1 VSDLQHNGVSFSG
14 AETSAVEK
22 GALSSMSVPAS
33 PKVVQIFLRVLRAR
47 GWIAGAFLILTAA
60 GIYGA
65 TRVPDDPAIERL
77 VVAGDPVARATLEF
91 ERLFPEGEQAL
102 IMLEASN
109 PLSLPALR
117 AADQLEHELARIP
130 HVEAHSVLDLYRRA
144 GSAGE
149 ISPLEAERLH
159 AFATGTPLFS
169 RAGLLGDHY
178 LGIALELRV
187 NSPAERNR
195 ALKAIDSLALPLEA
209 SGGPFTAIRRVG
221 SSWLNA
227 WLERQTGTATARF
240 MPLFGIFLMTLVF
253 MVYRSWRALAAIVL
267 TLGAVV
273 AIAVGLADLFGW
285 SHTVISTLVP
295 LTVMVT
301 TTATLVYIHSRYME
315 PDDSPTLLEH
325 HARALANKFLPCTAS
340 MFATAVGFGALAIS
354 DIRPVREM
362 GLWTASGLIVA
373 WIGCFTLFPALQSL
387 LRTPIRSE
395 QVPVGGWF
403 PGFVDALVP
412 ATRRY
417 RWPLVGGAVVLMLC
431 GVAAVFG
438 ISGVIPPLALEMD
451 VLTYV
456 NPSER
461 VAQDTRHFEQSN
473 GLDVVELWLQ
483 TPAGHALDPDFL
495 HALEQL
501 TRQLESDPRITAV
514 DGPTSVLRWAR
525 YVETGSDQLPT
536 SASAWPKLASDLE
549 QIMLTEPGAR
559 EYVDVKDLANVR
571 LSIRGRAKR
580 FGRIG
585 AMRTFV
591 EGKWAAAQTDEPA
604 LRAVRGRVVGKGVL
618 GAEITQRLLPTLTE
632 SFALTASVIFLAF
645 LLVFRS
651 PSARLMTM
659 IPSLFA
665 ILSVFLVMRLTGIP
679 LNIATILIGSTV
691 LGATENDQ
699 IHFFYH
705 FQEGRSTGSMTGALR
720 HAMLVAGRPI
730 LFATLINASGFLA
743 LAFSDLPPMREFG
756 IVASSAFVLA
766 LLADFTALPGALW
779 ILSRY
784 ERQSV
789 PSEEC

>member
-1 VSDLQHNGVSFSG
+1 
-14 AETSAVEK
+14 
-22 GALSSMSVPAS
+22 MSVPAS
-33 PKVVQIFLRVLRAR
+33 PKVVQLFVHVLRAR
-47 GWIAGAFLILTAA
+47 AWIAGAFLVLAVA

-65 TRVPDDPAIERL
+65 LQIPNDPAIERL

-91 ERLFPEGEQAL
+91 DRVFPEGEQAL
-102 IMLEASN
+102 IMLEAAD
-109 PLSLPALR
+109 PLSLAALR
-117 AADQLEHELARIP
+117 AADGLEHELAKIP
-130 HVEAHSVLDLYRRA
+130 HVEAHSLIDLYRRA
-144 GSAGE
+144 GSPAE
-149 ISPLEAERLH
+149 ISPDEAGHLRT
-159 AFATGTPLFS
+159 FATGTPLFR

-178 LGIALELRV
+178 FGIALELGV
-187 NSPAERNR
+187 NSPAERDR
-195 ALKAIDSLALPLEA
+195 ALAAIDALALPLEA
-209 SGGPFTAIRRVG
+209 SGGPFTQVRRVG
-221 SSWLNA
+221 SSWLDA
-227 WLERQTGTATARF
+227 WLERQTGVATARF
-240 MPLFGIFLMTLVF
+240 MPLFGIFLMTLVLII
-253 MVYRSWRALAAIVL
+253 YRSWRALAAIIL
-267 TLGAVV
+267 TLGALV
-273 AIAVGLADLFGW
+273 ATAMGLAHLFGW
-285 SHTVISTLVP
+285 SNTVISTLVP

-301 TTATLVYIHSRYME
+301 TTATLVYIHSRYIE
-315 PDDSPTLLEH
+315 PDDSPSLLDH
-325 HARALANKFLPCTAS
+325 HARVLANKFLPCTAS

-373 WIGCFTLFPALQSL
+373 WIGCFSLFPALQSL
-387 LRTPIRSE
+387 LRTPMRTE
-395 QVPVGGWF
+395 QAPAGKWF

-412 ATRRY
+412 ASRRY
-417 RWPLVGGAVVLMLC
+417 RWPFVGGALALMLC
-431 GVAAVFG
+431 GVIALFG
-438 ISGVIPPLALEMD
+438 IPRVFAPIALEMD

-461 VAQDTRHFEQSN
+461 VAQDTRHFEQTN
-473 GLDVVELWLQ
+473 GLDVVELWLR
-483 TPAGHALDPDFL
+483 TPPGHALDPDFL
-495 HALEQL
+495 RGLEQL

-525 YVETGSDQLPT
+525 YVQTGSDQLPT
-536 SASAWPKLASDLE
+536 TASAWPKFAADLE

-559 EYVDVKDLANVR
+559 KYVDVTDLANARV
-571 LSIRGRAKR
+571 SIRGRAKL
-580 FGRIG
+580 FGPVG

-591 EGKWAAAQTDEPA
+591 EQEWAKAQAADPV
-604 LRAVRGRVVGKGVL
+604 LRAVSGSVVGKGVL

-665 ILSVFLVMRLTGIP
+665 ILSVFLVMRLTGIS
-679 LNIATILIGSTV
+679 LNIATILIGSTI

-705 FQEGRSTGSMTGALR
+705 FQEGHATGTTSGALE

-743 LAFSDLPPMREFG
+743 LALSDLPPMREFG

-766 LLADFTALPGALW
+766 LIADFTALPGALW

-784 ERQSV
+784 DRQRAARAA
-789 PSEEC
+789 CG